1 MKLIVLTLVLN
12 FVSIKSY
19 VTNTTKSDM
28 ETTVFPANKTVY
40 VYMKS
45 SEKPHIPKTFDLNK
59 GHVYIED
66 VVFSLTNHNWTR
78 DEEPCLNKT
87 LLLLHSL
94 QNFTLWAV
102 WNWDSVSS
110 QPQGLLYGNSYH
122 LGNFDECMNPPW
134 YDDYPDLRSQ
144 YCLADVVLE
153 GPDNAVKKRTSYPYD
168 PYQSAFNFLRYK
180 SKFQRTLNELVW
192 GMCIPEV
199 CHPKSVEKLVS
210 VMLTHSHLGAAGMKA
225 RINVSECQQKNQ
237 GKPYDAVFYSFI
249 ATVTILTALCLIC
262 TYLNR
267 EKKNLEKISLRDNL
281 ISAFDMRLNA
291 GELLRCGQ
299 HDIQMFY
306 GIKFLT
312 MCFITIGHQNGALNS
327 ALVSNALH
335 IDKAALSLLGS
346 IFMHNDLAVDTF
358 FMISGFLF
366 ASALSELT
374 RLPNVL
380 LLILRRY
387 IRIIVAYAFVIFFIC
402 SIYPYT
408 GSGPLWPRLVSAETG
423 TCRRNW
429 WLNLIMLSNYLDTEN
444 MCTVVSWYIPCD
456 FHYFVLTLLLF
467 CIYRRIPS
475 VGRFLFIIITVAAII
490 TPGIINYVY
499 KLQATLMFTYDFLK
513 DPRAS
518 KQFHLTYIKSHTRY
532 AAYLVGFLSGWCYTH
547 YTSSQQLKKISLKY
561 AVTGTCIGFLMMGA
575 VLFTGPMF
583 LWRSNDALENA
594 IYAALNRP
602 VWACGLTVVVVC
614 CSLGGITLIK
624 NFLCWYP
631 FVPLSKLTYGLYLV
645 HNFIILRNINIAR
658 NPHHYDMAFMLLNAI
673 GTIAE
678 GTFIAFLIWVF
689 IEAPVKNIFKICI
702 TCGKREHNK
711 NSHNSQNDA
720 NSERGRS
727 PGHFQ
732 ENLPRGEIEIISSK
746 I

>member
-1 MKLIVLTLVLN
+1 
-12 FVSIKSY
+12 
-19 VTNTTKSDM
+19 M
-28 ETTVFPANKTVY
+28 ETTVFPVNKTDY

-45 SEKPHIPKTFDLNK
+45 SEKPHIHKTFDLNK

-66 VVFSLTNHNWTR
+66 VVFSLTNQNWTR

-87 LLLLHSL
+87 LQLLHNL

-153 GPDNAVKKRTSYPYD
+153 GPDNAIKKRTSYPYD
-168 PYQSAFNFLRYK
+168 PYQTAFNFLRYK

-192 GMCIPEV
+192 GMCVPDV
-199 CHPKSVEKLVS
+199 CHPKSVERLIS
-210 VMLTHSHLGAAGMKA
+210 VMLTHSHLGTAGMKA

-237 GKPYDAVFYSFI
+237 KKPYDNQPLFYSFI
-249 ATVTILTALCLIC
+249 ATVTVLTAMSLIC

-267 EKKNLEKISLRDNL
+267 DRKNLEKISLRDNL

-291 GELLRCGQ
+291 GELLRCSP
-299 HDIQMFY
+299 HDVQMFY

-312 MCFITIGHQNGALNS
+312 MCIITVGHQNGALNS
-327 ALVSNALH
+327 ALVSNALQ
-335 IDKAALSLLGS
+335 IDKAALSILGS

-366 ASALSELT
+366 SSALSKLSKI
-374 RLPNVL
+374 PNVL

-387 IRIIVAYAFVIFFIC
+387 MRIIVAYAIVIFYIC
-402 SIYPYT
+402 SVYPYT
-408 GSGPLWPRLVSAETG
+408 GSGPLWPRFVAAESG

-429 WLNLIMLSNYLDTEN
+429 WLNLIMLSNYLDTHN
-444 MCTVVSWYIPCD
+444 MHPPPRPPFPGSQQIYTYVSASLQCSIHSPLPCASARIRYRQSPAAQIAQRHLRIPDAAVVSKPRCRPPRACVQCSACIVVSWYIPCD

-467 CIYRRIPS
+467 GIYRRFPS
-475 VGRFLFIIITVAAII
+475 IGKMLFIIITGAAII
-490 TPGIINYVY
+490 TPGIINYLY

-532 AAYLVGFLSGWCYTH
+532 AAYLIGFFSGWCYTH
-547 YTSSQQLKKISLKY
+547 YTSSQQTRKISLKY
-561 AVTGTCIGFLMMGA
+561 AVSGTCIGFFMMAA
-575 VLFTGPMF
+575 VLLTGPMF
-583 LWRSNDALENA
+583 LWRSFDALVTA

-602 VWACGLTVVVVC
+602 VWVCGLTLIVTC
-614 CSLGGITLIK
+614 CSLGSITSSEARLFG
-624 NFLCWYP
+624 NNS
-631 FVPLSKLTYGLYLV
+631 SK
-645 HNFIILRNINIAR
+645 HNDIIAGGAGPGRMR
-658 NPHHYDMAFMLLNAI
+658 GFD
-673 GTIAE
+673 GQ
-678 GTFIAFLIWVF
+678 G
-689 IEAPVKNIFKICI
+689 
-702 TCGKREHNK
+702 
-711 NSHNSQNDA
+711 
-720 NSERGRS
+720 RGRDS
-727 PGHFQ
+727 AARRRVG
-732 ENLPRGEIEIISSK
+732 
-746 I
+746 